1 MIIFLYGQDTFR
13 SHQKLEEIIDHYKKT
28 HKSGLNLGYFEG
40 ENLNFQDFKSEVET
54 VSMFREKKLVVLKD
68 IFTNKDFQGEFL
80 KQGKKIVNSE
90 NVILIHE
97 NKEIDKRNSFFKF
110 LEKNSKSQ
118 EFRLLE
124 GQKLKNWVKKEL
136 GKYQGAAEPEALDEL
151 VNFIGSNLWQ
161 MENEI
166 KKLANYKNG
175 PASAKAV
182 SFAEVASATEAES
195 AGKKKI
201 EVKDVELLVRPKV
214 ETDIFKTIDAISER
228 KKSRALML
236 LHQHL
241 EKGDSPL
248 YLLAMINFQFRNLL
262 MIKDL
267 IEKNTPYYKI
277 INKSKLHPFIV
288 KKSYQQAQR
297 FTLQQLKKIYQKI
310 FQVDY
315 QIKTGKIEP
324 EVALDML
331 ITEI

>member
-1 MIIFLYGQDTFR
+1 MIIFLYGQDTFL
-13 SHQKLEEIIDHYKKT
+13 SHQKLKEIIDHYKKI
-28 HKSGLNLGYFEG
+28 HKSGLNLRYFEG
-40 ENLNFQDFKSEVET
+40 ENLNFQDFKNEVET

-68 IFTNKDFQGEFL
+68 IFVNKDFQEEFL
-80 KQGKKIVNSE
+80 KQGEKFVNSE

-97 NKEIDKRNSFFKF
+97 KKEIDKRNSFFKF
-110 LEKNSKSQ
+110 LKKNSKSQ
-118 EFRLLE
+118 ELGLLE

-136 GKYQGAAEPEALDEL
+136 GKYQEVAEPEALDEL
-151 VNFIGSNLWQ
+151 INFVGSNLWQ

-166 KKLANYKNG
+166 KKLTNYKNG
-175 PASAKAV
+175 Q
-182 SFAEVASATEAES
+182 
-195 AGKKKI
+195 KI
-201 EVKDVELLVRPKV
+201 QKEDIELLVRPKI
-214 ETDIFKTIDAISER
+214 ETDIFKTIDAISEK
-228 KKSRALML
+228 KKSQALML

-241 EKGDSPL
+241 EKGDAPL

-262 MIKDL
+262 TIKEL

-277 INKSKLHPFIV
+277 ISKSKLHPFIV

-324 EVALDML
+324 EVALDIL
-331 ITEI
+331 ITEV

>member
-1 MIIFLYGQDTFR
+1 
-13 SHQKLEEIIDHYKKT
+13 
-28 HKSGLNLGYFEG
+28 
-40 ENLNFQDFKSEVET
+40 
-54 VSMFREKKLVVLKD
+54 
-68 IFTNKDFQGEFL
+68 
-80 KQGKKIVNSE
+80 
-90 NVILIHE
+90 
-97 NKEIDKRNSFFKF
+97 
-110 LEKNSKSQ
+110 
-118 EFRLLE
+118 
-124 GQKLKNWVKKEL
+124 
-136 GKYQGAAEPEALDEL
+136 
-151 VNFIGSNLWQ
+151 

-324 EVALDML
+324 EVSLDML